1 MAELNKRLRSGW
13 VLIGYEMDSNNNEH
27 FYLMRSKY
35 ECEIELK
42 PNGYGYIHTNNK
54 TVRI

>member
-1 MAELNKRLRSGW
+1 MAELNRRLRSGW
-13 VLIGYEMDSNNNEH
+13 VMMGYEMDSDNNEH
-27 FYLMRSKY
+27 FYLMRGKY

-42 PNGYGYIHTNNK
+42 PNGYGYVHTNNK